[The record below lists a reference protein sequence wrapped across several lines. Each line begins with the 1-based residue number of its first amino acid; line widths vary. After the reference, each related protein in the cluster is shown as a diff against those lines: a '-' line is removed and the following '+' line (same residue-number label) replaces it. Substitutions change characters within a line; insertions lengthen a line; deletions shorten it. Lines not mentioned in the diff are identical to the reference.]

1 MPGYSPIVPLE
12 LDKKDGFGLTQTYF
26 EVAKQNLKTLILT
39 NPGERMM
46 DRNFGVGIRNK
57 LFEQNTGTTK
67 DTITYSIREQ
77 VSQYLPYIT
86 IDNIIYD
93 ENIEPNTSQDVF
105 NSLSVRIIYSVAALN
120 ISDDLQVLVSI

>member
-12 LDKKDGFGLTQTYF
+12 LDVKDGFGLTQTYF

-67 DTITYSIREQ
+67 DAITYSIREQ

-86 IDNIIYD
+86 IDDIIYD
-93 ENIEPNTSQDVF
+93 ENIEPSD
-105 NSLSVRIIYSVAALN
+105 LSEKN
-120 ISDDLQVLVSI
+120 EKNE